1 MQSLSC
7 SCSTFV
13 LFLVPSNAR
22 YDSDR
27 PNHGLLNVVLGFRS
41 IAFHF
46 SFQSF
51 LLHMGSPSKLAC
63 LASPNSKLK
72 LC

>member
-13 LFLVPSNAR
+13 LFSVPSNAR
-22 YDSDR
+22 YDSNR
-27 PNHGLLNVVLGFRS
+27 PNHGLLNVVLGFKS
-41 IAFHF
+41 MAFHF

-63 LASPNSKLK
+63 SASPNSKLK